1 MRFCKLWFD
10 IFPLK
15 LYSYISWMITDT
27 FISVFDLVIFLGVV
41 QGIFISLFF
50 IRSGRGDVKPNLY
63 QGLLLLFLSFS
74 MLEELLN
81 NTGYIVKVM
90 PISNFAEP
98 FNFTFGPLAFL
109 YIRTLLYP
117 DSKKKVWPHFL
128 IFSFWML
135 YIVLYFI
142 QPVELKYNAYL
153 GSKHP
158 DWPRLDTVIKI
169 NNDPL
174 GIRPYTNLL
183 TGIHFSIYIAA
194 MFYLVIRKMKQL
206 NERLFKLSDPRLKIA
221 RNVGIHFMVIALIFT
236 FVKLYFGADIGD
248 YLISSYLS
256 FMIFSTSWMVVR
268 NSSFFGQP
276 QFFLQ
281 FPGVKYEKSSLS
293 EKEKASIHQKIL
305 KEMEVN
311 RYYAGNLA
319 SLSDLAHTI
328 RESSHH
334 VSQVINE
341 VMGRGFFEMLAWY
354 RVEEAK
360 RIIRA
365 DREAKLTVEDIA
377 EQVGYNSKS
386 SFNTVFKKQTGQ
398 TPSEFRRSG
407 NNS

>member
-1 MRFCKLWFD
+1 MV
-10 IFPLK
+10 
-15 LYSYISWMITDT
+15 TDT
-27 FISVFDLVIFLGVV
+27 FISVFDLIIFLGVF
-41 QGIFISLFF
+41 QGIFISFFF
-50 IRSGRGDVKPNLY
+50 IRSGRRDVKPNLY
-63 QGLLLLFLSFS
+63 QGLLLLFLTLS
-74 MLEELLN
+74 MFEELLN

-90 PISNFAEP
+90 AISNFAEP

-109 YIRTLLYP
+109 YIRSLLYP
-117 DSKKKVWPHFL
+117 DSKGKVWPHFL
-128 IFSFWML
+128 IFVLWTL
-135 YIVLYFI
+135 YIILYFI

-158 DWPRLDTVIKI
+158 DWPHLDTIIKI

-183 TGIHFSIYIAA
+183 TGIHFSCYIVAL
-194 MFYLVIRKMKQL
+194 FYLVVKRMKQL
-206 NERLFKLSDPRLKIA
+206 NEHLLSLTDPRLKLA
-221 RNVGIHFMVIALIFT
+221 RSVGIHFLIIVLIFT
-236 FVKLYFGADIGD
+236 FVKLYFCADIGD

-256 FMIFSTSWMVVR
+256 FMIFSTSWMVVK

-281 FPGVKYEKSSLS
+281 FPGVKYERSSLS
-293 EKEKASIHQKIL
+293 EQEKASIHQKIL

-311 RYYAGNLA
+311 RYHTRNLA

-328 RESSHH
+328 SESSHH

-341 VMGRGFFEMLAWY
+341 VMGKGFFEMLAWY

-365 DREAKLTVEDIA
+365 DRETKLTVEDIA

-398 TPSEFRRSG
+398 TPSEFRRSAK
-407 NNS
+407 NL